1 MVKRL
6 LRPFVLLIEV
16 LLLAWAVLLL
26 SEYFGWSFVREAGG
40 VAVAANDCGTPFR
53 VVVVRPFRVVVAAG
67 HKNPSRHS
75 RRAQGALQRLLPVA

>member
-16 LLLAWAVLLL
+16 LLLAWAVLFL

-40 VAVAANDCGTPFR
+40 VAVAANDCGTT
-53 VVVVRPFRVVVAAG
+53 
-67 HKNPSRHS
+67 
-75 RRAQGALQRLLPVA
+75 L